1 MKQIT
6 SKQLA
11 ELKRKNGWTIAN
23 LALIL
28 DVSERTV
35 CRWLADPSVRI
46 AVPAEWGQQWQAIA
60 DTYGAKT
67 EEGER

>member
-11 ELKRKNGWTIAN
+11 ELKQKNGWTIAN

-35 CRWLADPSVRI
+35 CRWLKNPQQKI
-46 AVPAEWGQQWQAIA
+46 AVPAEWGQP
-60 DTYGAKT
+60 
-67 EEGER
+67 